1 MIGEPEEEE
10 ILKAE
15 NLRWIQLTWAGV
27 DKYTKMKAFP
37 TGVTLTNASGAFG
50 KIISEYVIGNIIA
63 LYRELPNYWKNK
75 QKHLWVQNRSSETI
89 YGKNILILG
98 TGDIGRNIA
107 HRMKA
112 FETHVTGIK
121 RTAVPEHLQQMKE
134 FDEVYD
140 LTALDQQ
147 LQKADIVIGCLPG
160 TPETKDL
167 LNYER
172 LYSMKKDAILVNVGR
187 GSLIPTEDLIRVL
200 EEGHLKGAVL
210 DVFETEPLP
219 ETSPLWNMENVLITP
234 HIAGPSFGGNA
245 EVQDMIWNICMEN
258 MERYLNGK
266 KLKNIVRL
274 KDGY

>member
-1 MIGEPEEEE
+1 M
-10 ILKAE
+10 
-15 NLRWIQLTWAGV
+15 
-27 DKYTKMKAFP
+27 
-37 TGVTLTNASGAFG
+37 
-50 KIISEYVIGNIIA
+50 IGNIIA

-160 TPETKDL
+160 TPETKCL

>member
-1 MIGEPEEEE
+1 M
-10 ILKAE
+10 LVNTKAKV
-15 NLRWIQLTWAGV
+15 GV
-27 DKYTKMKAFP
+27 F
-37 TGVTLTNASGAFG
+37 S
-50 KIISEYVIGNIIA
+50 IA
-63 LYRELPNYWKNK
+63 LGAYLP
-75 QKHLWVQNRSSETI
+75 QFPSL
-89 YGKNILILG
+89 
-98 TGDIGRNIA
+98 
-107 HRMKA
+107 
-112 FETHVTGIK
+112 
-121 RTAVPEHLQQMKE
+121 VPEFEAQYDAFKKTIPDTVEIVDGGMVTTKEQAMVAGDKFRAADVDLVFLQMLT
-134 FDEVYD
+134 YATSYNMLPAIRD
-140 LTALDQQ
+140 LDVPVVLVNVQKIKALDQQ

-160 TPETKDL
+160 TPETKGL

-274 KDGY
+274 KNGY